1 VDDEGV
7 LTDQIESAS
16 SSARPEDRIE
26 EALDRIAYALH
37 HAHEPAAPESV
48 DWQPLAANIEALRL
62 RVRDLIDRLDNE
74 EEA

>member
-1 VDDEGV
+1 MDNEGV

-37 HAHEPAAPESV
+37 HSREPAPSNV
-48 DWQPLAANIEALRL
+48 DWQPVAANIEALRL
-62 RVRDLIDRLDNE
+62 RVRDLIDRLDIE

>member
-1 VDDEGV
+1 M
-7 LTDQIESAS
+7 TDQIESAS

-37 HAHEPAAPESV
+37 HSREPSPSIV
-48 DWQPLAANIEALRL
+48 DWQPVAANIEALRL
-62 RVRDLIDRLDNE
+62 RVRDLIDRLDIE

>member
-1 VDDEGV
+1 MDDEGV

-37 HAHEPAAPESV
+37 HSHKPAPESV
-48 DWQPLAANIEALRL
+48 DWQPVAANIEALRL
-62 RVRDLIDRLDNE
+62 RVRDLIDRLGNE

>member
-1 VDDEGV
+1 MIDEGV
-7 LTDQIESAS
+7 LTDQIERAS

-37 HAHEPAAPESV
+37 QSRMERPASA
-48 DWQPLAANIEALRL
+48 DWQPVAANIEALRL
-62 RVRDLIDRLDNE
+62 RVSDLIDRLGD